1 MEITLYKTNDDNRK
15 LNKTLTNATNKTVEL
30 LSEFNF
36 DDLNIRLT
44 GVTDTLAFNYLY
56 VPKLK
61 KYYFITDATY
71 KAKNTCIIACH
82 IDVLMT
88 FKDSL
93 LKCKGL
99 LNNFSQ
105 NKYPYSDGYNVPL
118 NSEPKFLDYQCMI
131 QTYDKE
137 NDQYTNEPF
146 TGFYT
151 ETPIN
156 SLVVVNDRTD
166 KT

>member
-1 MEITLYKTNDDNRK
+1 MDITLYKTNDDNRTV
-15 LNKTLTNATNKTVEL
+15 NKTLTNATNKKVEL

-44 GVTDTLAFNYLY
+44 GITDTLAFNYLY

-61 KYYFITDATY
+61 KYYFITDVTY

-88 FKDSL
+88 FKESL

-105 NKYPYSDGYNVPL
+105 NKYPNSDSYNPPL
-118 NSEPKFLDYQCMI
+118 DSTPQLETII
-131 QTYDKE
+131 QDDATYIGVNNIEDCE
-137 NDQYTNEPF
+137 N
-146 TGFYT
+146 
-151 ETPIN
+151 I
-156 SLVVVNDRTD
+156 LVVVNDRKAT
-166 KT
+166 T

>member
-1 MEITLYKTNDDNRK
+1 MDITLYKTTDDNRTV
-15 LNKTLTNATNKTVEL
+15 NKTLTNDTNKTVEL

-44 GVTDTLAFNYLY
+44 GITDTLAFNYLY

-61 KYYFITDATY
+61 KYYFITDVTY

-93 LKCKGL
+93 SRCKGL
-99 LNNFSQ
+99 LNNLSQ
-105 NKYPYSDGYNVPL
+105 NKYPFSDSYNVPL
-118 NSEPKFLDYQCMI
+118 NSEPKFM
-131 QTYDKE
+131 TYDCYISGTDK
-137 NDQYTNEPF
+137 NGNNYNELF
-146 TGFYT
+146 KGFNAKS
-151 ETPIN
+151 PIN
-156 SLVVVNDRTD
+156 VLVAVNDRKATS
-166 KT
+166 

>member
-1 MEITLYKTNDDNRK
+1 MDITLYKTTDDNRTV
-15 LNKTLTNATNKTVEL
+15 NKTLTNDTNKTVEL

-61 KYYFITDATY
+61 KYYFITGVTY
-71 KAKNTCIIACH
+71 KAKNTCIITCH

-105 NKYPYSDGYNVPL
+105 NKYPNSDSYNPPL
-118 NSEPKFLDYQCMI
+118 DSTPQIETINTTNP
-131 QTYDKE
+131 TYIGVNNIEDF
-137 NDQYTNEPF
+137 TN
-146 TGFYT
+146 
-151 ETPIN
+151 I
-156 SLVVVNDRTD
+156 LIVVNDRKATS
-166 KT
+166 